1 MQRGSIEWEQTKGGR
16 RVMDLYRQQRGKGNS
31 GRLRNS
37 KRRSMGKSRIIQNR
51 WIGERVE
58 SGQLPLEIS
67 IEETNLALKDS
78 LVLLMT

>member
-51 WIGERVE
+51 
-58 SGQLPLEIS
+58 
-67 IEETNLALKDS
+67 
-78 LVLLMT
+78 